1 MAIMTELTDRQQD
14 IYQFIADSVRQK
26 GYPPTVREIC
36 KAVGLRSPSTVHS
49 HLASLENK
57 GYIKRDRAKG
67 RAIEILA
74 EEETTAHELPREDV
88 VSLPL
93 VGRVTAGEP
102 ILAVENVEEQ
112 IPLPRQI
119 VRGAADDGF
128 LLRVS
133 GQSMIN
139 AGIFD
144 GDYVIVRRQQTARD
158 GDIVVALVDEEDATV
173 KRFYKEKDHVR
184 LQPENEH
191 MDPITT
197 RNVQVLGV
205 VVGILRAL

>member
-1 MAIMTELTDRQQD
+1 MTELTDRQQD

-102 ILAVENVEEQ
+102 ILAVENVEEE